1 MADFIGHEHKE
12 KKSSNALFNGLL
24 ATGWNDKKKKM
35 IQIING
41 TNVHKIL
48 QREMNMGEIGDI
60 ISSSGK
66 TKKGIFFLHI

>member
-41 TNVHKIL
+41 INVHKIL

>member
-1 MADFIGHEHKE
+1 MADFIGHEP
-12 KKSSNALFNGLL
+12 KKKKHQRTLQWI
-24 ATGWNDKKKKM
+24 TRHWMKWQEKKKM

-41 TNVHKIL
+41 INVHKIL